1 MMSHTPEQQPVPTAV
16 PNEQGVVHVQAFLRI
31 TDPNTQEI
39 IVEQR
44 A

>member
-1 MMSHTPEQQPVPTAV
+1 MMSHTPEQQPVPAAV
-16 PNEQGVVHVQAFLRI
+16 PNEQGVIHVQAFLRI
-31 TDPNTQEI
+31 VDPDTKEV